1 MMVYVSNAES
11 HEISVLDLNGQDG
24 RSRLIET
31 VATRGS
37 VMSLAIDPG
46 RKCLYAALR
55 SKPHS
60 LSSWGIHPD
69 TGRLTPM
76 STVPA
81 ADDMAYVSTDRSGR
95 YLFGASYFGDKIS
108 VNAIGAQGEISAEPL
123 HVIPT
128 GKHAHCIA
136 IDPSNQFLFVTNLGA
151 DVIQQYRFDE
161 SRGGITPNRPPA
173 VASNKGAGPRHIAF
187 HPHRPW
193 VFCTNE
199 LDGTVS
205 MYLLS
210 TSGTLSLRGSI
221 SMMPAGFKDKPW
233 AADLHV
239 TPNGTFLY
247 ASERRSSTIAAF
259 RINDGSLSLIG
270 HYPTERQPR
279 GFNIDPQGQFLLA
292 LGETSN
298 GLRTHAI
305 DAHTGALQTL
315 SHIHVGQRPIWV
327 EIVPLPA

>member
-60 LSSWGIHPD
+60 LSSWAIHPD

-81 ADDMAYVSTDRSGR
+81 ADDMAYLSTDRSGR

-108 VNAIGAQGEISAEPL
+108 VNAIGAQGEISAKPL

-128 GKHAHCIA
+128 GYPWLIHRLTYRRTNHHNLHVRGYKEEGTTTTPF
-136 IDPSNQFLFVTNLGA
+136 DMVFLNDMDRFHLAA
-151 DVIQQYRFDE
+151 DVIERV
-161 SRGGITPNRPPA
+161 G
-173 VASNKGAGPRHIAF
+173 
-187 HPHRPW
+187 
-193 VFCTNE
+193 
-199 LDGTVS
+199 L
-205 MYLLS
+205 
-210 TSGTLSLRGSI
+210 GSAAAYAKQAI
-221 SMMPAGFKDKPW
+221 LEKRIEHTAYIRRYGEDMPEIRDWKW
-233 AADLHV
+233 
-239 TPNGTFLY
+239 
-247 ASERRSSTIAAF
+247 
-259 RINDGSLSLIG
+259 
-270 HYPTERQPR
+270 
-279 GFNIDPQGQFLLA
+279 
-292 LGETSN
+292 
-298 GLRTHAI
+298 
-305 DAHTGALQTL
+305 TGA
-315 SHIHVGQRPIWV
+315 
-327 EIVPLPA
+327 